1 LFKKELPLV
10 AFFKQETLFFFC
22 GIFISIWAKK
32 TDQKEQN
39 LIFKSQ
45 KLSNKIKHI
54 AVMRLS
60 AMGDVA
66 MTVPVL
72 RAFVKQ
78 YPEVKI
84 TVISRP
90 FFKPFFDGI
99 QNLNFFAFDEKER
112 HKGFSGLLRL
122 FRDVKKLKIDA
133 FADLHNVLRSK
144 IVSLLFALS
153 GKKRA
158 TVDKGREGKKELTR
172 AENKVFRQLPTMFE
186 RHAKVFEKLGFPLDL
201 SNPEFPEK
209 AILSSDIFEI
219 IGDKNSKLIGIA
231 PFAQYDSKVY
241 PQDLMQEVIAK
252 LADNKEYKILL
263 FGGGKK
269 EIEILDSFAKPFE
282 NVINM
287 AGKIKFQQELQ
298 LISNLDVM
306 LSMDSGNAHIAAM
319 LGLKVITLWGA
330 THPYAGFLPFN
341 QTMENALTSD
351 RNQYPQLPTS
361 VYGNKIVEGYQDAM
375 RTILLDEIVNKIQS
389 LL

>member
-1 LFKKELPLV
+1 
-10 AFFKQETLFFFC
+10 
-22 GIFISIWAKK
+22 
-32 TDQKEQN
+32 
-39 LIFKSQ
+39 
-45 KLSNKIKHI
+45 
-54 AVMRLS
+54 MRLS

-99 QNLNFFAFDEKER
+99 PNLEFFAFDEKER
-112 HKGFSGLLRL
+112 HKGFKGLLRL
-122 FRDVKKLKIDA
+122 FSDVKKLKIDA

-172 AENKVFRQLPTMFE
+172 SENKIFRQLPTMFE
-186 RHAKVFEKLGFPLDL
+186 RHVKVFNELGFTLDL
-201 SNPEFPEK
+201 SNPQFPEK
-209 AILSSDIFEI
+209 AILSSEI
-219 IGDKNSKLIGIA
+219 LDLIGDNNQKLVGIA

-241 PQDLMQEVIAK
+241 PKDLMQEVIAK
-252 LADNKEYKILL
+252 LAENKANKILL

-287 AGKIKFQQELQ
+287 AGKIKFQQELE

-319 LGLKVITLWGA
+319 LGVKVITLWGA

-341 QTMENALTSD
+341 QTIENALVSD
-351 RNQYPQLPTS
+351 RNQYPKLPTS
-361 VYGNKIVEGYQDAM
+361 VYGNKVVEGYEDAM
-375 RTILLDEIVNKIQS
+375 RSISPDEIVGKIQKV
-389 LL
+389 L

>member
-1 LFKKELPLV
+1 L
-10 AFFKQETLFFFC
+10 A
-22 GIFISIWAKK
+22 
-32 TDQKEQN
+32 D
-39 LIFKSQ
+39 
-45 KLSNKIKHI
+45 LSSKIKHI

-78 YPEVKI
+78 YPEVKL

-99 QNLNFFAFDEKER
+99 PNVDFFAFDEKER
-112 HKGFSGLLRL
+112 HKGFLGLVRL
-122 FRDVKKLKIDA
+122 YKDVKKLKIDA

-144 IVSLLFALS
+144 VVSLLFALS

-172 AENKVFRQLPTMFE
+172 AENKIFKQLPTMFE
-186 RHAKVFEKLGFPLDL
+186 RHAKVFEELGFSLDL
-201 SNPEFPEK
+201 SNPVFPEK
-209 AILSSDIFEI
+209 AVLSPDLLEI
-219 IGDKNSKLIGIA
+219 IGNQNQKLIGIA

-241 PQDLMQEVIAK
+241 PLDLMKEVISK
-252 LADNKEYKILL
+252 LAENSAYKILL

-269 EIEILDSFAKPFE
+269 EIEILDSLSEPYE

-298 LISNLDVM
+298 LISNLDAM

-319 LGLKVITLWGA
+319 LGVIVITLWGA

-341 QTMENALTSD
+341 QSLDNALTSD
-351 RNQYPQLPTS
+351 RNQYPKLPTS
-361 VYGNKIVEGYQDAM
+361 VYGNKVVEGYEDAM
-375 RTILLDEIVNKIQS
+375 RSISPKDVVEKIQLS
-389 LL
+389 V

>member
-1 LFKKELPLV
+1 M
-10 AFFKQETLFFFC
+10 
-22 GIFISIWAKK
+22 S
-32 TDQKEQN
+32 
-39 LIFKSQ
+39 S
-45 KLSNKIKHI
+45 KIKHI

-78 YPEVKI
+78 YPEVKL

-99 QNLNFFAFDEKER
+99 PNLDFFAFDEKER
-112 HKGFSGLLRL
+112 HKGFLGLLRL
-122 FRDVKKLKIDA
+122 YGDVKKRKIDA

-144 IVSLLFALS
+144 VVSLLFALS

-158 TVDKGREGKKELTR
+158 TVDKGRGGKKELTR
-172 AENKVFRQLPTMFE
+172 AENKIFKQLPTMFE
-186 RHAKVFEKLGFPLDL
+186 RHAKVFEELGFPLDL

-209 AILSSDIFEI
+209 AVLSAEI
-219 IGDKNSKLIGIA
+219 TDLIGENYQKLIGIA

-241 PQDLMQEVIAK
+241 PLDLMKEVIEK
-252 LADNKEYKILL
+252 LAANSSNKVLL

-269 EIEILDSFAKPFE
+269 EIEILNALAQPFE

-319 LGLKVITLWGA
+319 LGVKVVTLWGA

-341 QTMENALTSD
+341 QSLENALTSD
-351 RNQYPQLPTS
+351 RNQYPKLPTS
-361 VYGNKIVEGYQDAM
+361 VYGNKIVEGYEDAM
-375 RTILLDEIVNKIQS
+375 RTISPEDVVSKINKLI
-389 LL
+389 

>member
-1 LFKKELPLV
+1 
-10 AFFKQETLFFFC
+10 
-22 GIFISIWAKK
+22 
-32 TDQKEQN
+32 
-39 LIFKSQ
+39 
-45 KLSNKIKHI
+45 
-54 AVMRLS
+54 MRLS

-78 YPEVKI
+78 YPTVKI

-99 QNLNFFAFDEKER
+99 PNLEFFAFDEKER
-112 HKGFSGLLRL
+112 HKGFAGLLTL
-122 FRDVKKLKIDA
+122 YADVKKLKIDA

-158 TVDKGREGKKELTR
+158 TVDKGRDGKKELTR
-172 AENKVFRQLPTMFE
+172 AENKFFKQLPTMFE
-186 RHAKVFEKLGFPLDL
+186 RHAKVFEKLGFSLDL
-201 SNPEFPEK
+201 SNPEYPAK
-209 AILSSDIFEI
+209 AELSSDIVEI
-219 IGDKNSKLIGIA
+219 IGNQNQKLIGIA

-252 LADNKEYKILL
+252 LAENKAYKILL

-269 EIEILDSFAKPFE
+269 EIEILDSLSEPFE

-319 LGLKVITLWGA
+319 LGVKVITLWGA
-330 THPYAGFLPFN
+330 THPYAGFLPFG
-341 QTMENALTSD
+341 QTLENALTSD
-351 RNQYPQLPTS
+351 RNQYPKLPTS
-361 VYGNKIVEGYQDAM
+361 VYGNKIVEGYEDAM
-375 RTILLDEIVNKIQS
+375 RSISPKDIVEKIQLS
-389 LL
+389 I

>member
-1 LFKKELPLV
+1 
-10 AFFKQETLFFFC
+10 
-22 GIFISIWAKK
+22 
-32 TDQKEQN
+32 
-39 LIFKSQ
+39 
-45 KLSNKIKHI
+45 
-54 AVMRLS
+54 MRLS

-99 QNLNFFAFDEKER
+99 PNVAFFAFDEKEK
-112 HKGFSGLLRL
+112 HKGFPGLLRL
-122 FRDVKKLKIDA
+122 YKDLKQLKIDA

-144 IVSLLFALS
+144 VVSLLFALS

-172 AENKVFRQLPTMFE
+172 AENKIFKQLPTMFE

-201 SNPEFPEK
+201 SNPIFPERAK
-209 AILSSDIFEI
+209 LSEDILEI
-219 IGDKNSKLIGIA
+219 IGKENSKLIGIA

-241 PQDLMQEVIAK
+241 PLDLLTEVVAK
-252 LADNKEYKILL
+252 LAENSSYKILL

-269 EIEILDSFAKPFE
+269 EIEILDALAKPFE
-282 NVINM
+282 NVVNM

-319 LGLKVITLWGA
+319 LGVKVVTLWGA

-341 QTMENALTSD
+341 QSLENALTSD
-351 RNQYPQLPTS
+351 RSQYPKLPTS
-361 VYGNKIVEGYQDAM
+361 VYGNKIVEGYEGAM
-375 RTILLDEIVNKIQS
+375 RTISPEKVVSKIQS

>member
-1 LFKKELPLV
+1 M
-10 AFFKQETLFFFC
+10 
-22 GIFISIWAKK
+22 
-32 TDQKEQN
+32 
-39 LIFKSQ
+39 
-45 KLSNKIKHI
+45 SNIKHI

-72 RAFVKQ
+72 HAFVKQ
-78 YPEVKI
+78 YPEVKL

-90 FFKPFFDGI
+90 FFKPFFEGI
-99 QNLNFFAFDEKER
+99 PNLDFFAFDEKER
-112 HKGFSGLLRL
+112 HKGFGGLLRL
-122 FRDVKKLKIDA
+122 FQDVRKLKIDA

-172 AENKVFRQLPTMFE
+172 AENKIFKQLPTMFQ
-186 RHAKVFEKLGFPLDL
+186 RHAKVFEELGFTLDL
-201 SNPEFPEK
+201 SNVTFPEK
-209 AILSSDIFEI
+209 ANLSVEILDI
-219 IGDKNSKLIGIA
+219 IGGQNQKLIGIA

-241 PQDLMQEVIAK
+241 PLDLMTEVITT
-252 LADNKEYKILL
+252 LAQNQDYKILL

-269 EIEILDSFAKPFE
+269 EIQILDSLSQPFE

-319 LGLKVITLWGA
+319 LGVKVITLWGA

-341 QTMENALTSD
+341 QSFENALTSD
-351 RNQYPQLPTS
+351 RNQYPKLPTS
-361 VYGNKIVEGYQDAM
+361 VYGNKIVEGYEDAM
-375 RTILLDEIVNKIQS
+375 RTISSKTVVEKIQQ

>member
-1 LFKKELPLV
+1 
-10 AFFKQETLFFFC
+10 
-22 GIFISIWAKK
+22 
-32 TDQKEQN
+32 
-39 LIFKSQ
+39 
-45 KLSNKIKHI
+45 LSNNKIKHI

-78 YPEVKI
+78 YPTVKL

-90 FFKPFFDGI
+90 FFKPFFEGI
-99 QNLNFFAFDEKER
+99 PNLDFFAFDEKEK
-112 HKGFSGLLRL
+112 HKGFLGLIRL
-122 FRDVKKLKIDA
+122 YKDVKKLKIDA

-144 IVSLLFALS
+144 IVSLLFALT

-172 AENKVFRQLPTMFE
+172 AGNKVFKQLPTMFE
-186 RHAKVFEKLGFPLDL
+186 RHAKVFEQLGFPLDL
-201 SNPEFPEK
+201 SSRSLGTVFPEK
-209 AILSSDIFEI
+209 ADLSAEILEI
-219 IGDKNSKLIGIA
+219 IGGKNEKLIGIA

-241 PQDLMQEVIAK
+241 PLDLMKEVIAK
-252 LADNKEYKILL
+252 LAEQPSYKILL

-269 EIEILDSFAKPFE
+269 EIEILDSLSKSYE

-298 LISNLDVM
+298 LISNLDIM

-319 LGLKVITLWGA
+319 LGVKVITLWGA

-341 QTMENALTSD
+341 QSLENALTSD
-351 RNQYPQLPTS
+351 RNQYPKLPTS
-361 VYGNKIVEGYQDAM
+361 VYGNKIVEGYEDAM
-375 RTILLDEIVNKIQS
+375 RTISPDKVVSTIKSQLL
-389 LL
+389 